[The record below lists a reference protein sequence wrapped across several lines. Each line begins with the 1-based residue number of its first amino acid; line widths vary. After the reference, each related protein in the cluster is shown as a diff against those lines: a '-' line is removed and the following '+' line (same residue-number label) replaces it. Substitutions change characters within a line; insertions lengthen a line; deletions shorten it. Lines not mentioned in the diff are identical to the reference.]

1 MVANSR
7 KNTIKT
13 NFYEVCIGSPKSK
26 DFWSTIKPFTTNT
39 GSRFSKDIILY
50 ENEKIINNQKAVV
63 GCFNGL
69 FFINVANNIG
79 NNTAAE
85 INHPSIDKIN

>member
-1 MVANSR
+1 MVANIR
-7 KNTIKT
+7 KNSIKT
-13 NFYEVCIGSPKSK
+13 NVYEICIGGPKSK
-26 DFWSTIKPFTTNT
+26 DFWSTIKPFITNT

-69 FFINVANNIG
+69 FL
-79 NNTAAE
+79 
-85 INHPSIDKIN
+85 